1 MKSGRAARLIL
12 LALGVLVAP
21 LVADAQQP
29 ANTPR
34 IGFLA
39 AVSLV
44 ALSDRVKAFRRGLR
58 EFGSVEGQTIT
69 IEYRSAEGKYD
80 RLPALAAELVRKQV
94 DVIVT
99 AGPPAPDAA
108 LKATR
113 TIPIVAAVG
122 ADSLV
127 GSGGIASYARPGG
140 NVTGLTSSARDLT
153 GKQLALLREVVPRLS
168 RVAVLR
174 DPAHPGHAPAVQQAR
189 EAARTL
195 GLQLVVIDVQSPAAL
210 DGAFRRMAAEGVEGA
225 LVLRGGLFVRLRE
238 SLTGRAVQAAVPA
251 MFGHPEDTE
260 AGGLISYGTDA
271 VDLYR
276 QAAAYVDR
284 ILKGAKP
291 ADLPVEQ
298 PTKFELVINLKTA
311 KALGLTIPP
320 SLLLRA
326 DHVIE

>member
-1 MKSGRAARLIL
+1 MKWGRAVLLIL
-12 LALGVLVAP
+12 LVLGVLLVP

-29 ANTPR
+29 AKTPR

-44 ALSDRVKAFRRGLR
+44 ALSDRVEAFRQGLR
-58 EFGSVEGQTIT
+58 ELGYVEGQTIT

-113 TIPIVAAVG
+113 TIPIVVAVG

-127 GSGGIASYARPGG
+127 GSDGIASYARPGG

-210 DGAFRRMAAEGVEGA
+210 DGAFRHMAAETVEGA

-238 SLTGRAVQAAVPA
+238 SLTGRAVQAAMPT
-251 MFGHPEDTE
+251 MFGFPEDAE
-260 AGGLISYGTDA
+260 AGGLISYGTDG

-276 QAAAYVDR
+276 RAATYVHR
-284 ILKGAKP
+284 ILRGAKP

-326 DHVIE
+326 DQVIE